1 MRLAVNVPQQG
12 AGEAVEEAER
22 LGYEIAFVPE
32 GYRSD
37 AASLLGYIAARTTR
51 IHLAAGVFQM
61 PGRTPVMTAMT
72 TAMLDGLSGGRFRIG
87 LGSANAHVMEGWH
100 GAPFD
105 RPLGRTREYVA
116 ILRAALAGKPVVHLG
131 EHFRIPLPGGR
142 GEPFRLPGRL
152 INPDIPIYL
161 AAVGPR
167 ALELAGEIAD
177 GWFGVFCSPDRITE
191 ALGRIRAGAAR
202 SGRGLAGFEVI
213 PSVPIVVGAD
223 PAVCADAIRNYVARF
238 VSLGD
243 RAHNFYYA
251 FLEKSGH
258 GAAAATI
265 WQRFRDGDLDGA
277 AAAVPFDFLD
287 ATALLGPPDRI
298 ADRLAAYAAAG
309 VTTIALSPFAA
320 DPQQRLEA
328 LRVAAAASAA
338 LSPLTTKE
346 RHVH

>member
-1 MRLAVNVPQQG
+1 MRLAINVPQQG

-22 LGYEIAFVPE
+22 LGYDVAFVPE

-37 AASLLGYIAARTTR
+37 AASLLGYVAARTTR
-51 IHLAAGVFQM
+51 IHLASGVFQM

-72 TAMLDGLSGGRFRIG
+72 TAMLDGLSGGRFRVG
-87 LGSANAHVMEGWH
+87 LGSANAHVTEGWH

-105 RPLGRTREYVA
+105 RPLGRAREYVTV
-116 ILRAALAGKPVVHLG
+116 LRAALAGDPVVHHG
-131 EHFRIPLPGGR
+131 EHFRLPLPGGR

-152 INPDIPIYL
+152 INQSIPIYL

-177 GWFGVFCSPDRITE
+177 GWFGVFCSPDRIVE
-191 ALGRIRAGAAR
+191 ALGRIRTGAAR
-202 SGRGLAGFEVI
+202 SGRGLDNFEVI
-213 PSVPIVVGAD
+213 PSVPIVVGTD
-223 PAVCADAIRNYVARF
+223 PRACADAIRNYVARF

-251 FLEKSGH
+251 FLERSGH
-258 GAAAATI
+258 SAAAATI
-265 WQRFRDGDLDGA
+265 WQRFRSGDLEGA

-287 ATALLGPPDRI
+287 ATSLLGPPDRV
-298 ADRLAAYAAAG
+298 ASRLAAYAAAG

-320 DPQQRLEA
+320 DPQQRLTA
-328 LRVAAAASAA
+328 IRVAAEAAAA
-338 LSPLTTKE
+338 LPQLTTKE